1 MEARAEVTEALI
13 AARLERLPV
22 SRWHLKL
29 RAILGV
35 ATFFDAFDSLAIAF
49 VLPALIGPWH
59 IGPQAV
65 GFLIS
70 IGYAGQALG
79 AIGCGWLADRIG
91 RIKAATAAVLVF
103 GIMSLACAAAQ
114 NYEQLFWCRFISGI
128 GLGGEVPIAA
138 TYISEIA
145 RARGRGRFFLL
156 YEMVFQVGLVMVA
169 SLAAWVVPRFGWQSL
184 FLIGGVP
191 AIVAVFIRR
200 GCPESPRWLAARG
213 RLAEADEIVSGLEE
227 ATRQSGRPL
236 APVIPIDSPV
246 RQAPMRFRELF
257 GGPYRRRTL
266 VVWMLW
272 ASAYLVG
279 YGTTTWLPSL
289 YRSGFD
295 LPLQTALNYGIVT
308 SVSGFTGA
316 ALCTFL
322 IDRTGR
328 RTWFAG
334 AFLMSALCLAT
345 LVTIGPTVGHV
356 VVFASASHFAIGS
369 IALALYLYTPELYPT
384 RMRAIGVSAA
394 TFWLR
399 LASICGPLVIAFIV
413 PRFGIVGVFTL
424 FASVAALAGV
434 TCLIFATETRDRVLE
449 EISP

>member
-1 MEARAEVTEALI
+1 
-13 AARLERLPV
+13 
-22 SRWHLKL
+22 
-29 RAILGV
+29 
-35 ATFFDAFDSLAIAF
+35 
-49 VLPALIGPWH
+49 
-59 IGPQAV
+59 
-65 GFLIS
+65 
-70 IGYAGQALG
+70 
-79 AIGCGWLADRIG
+79 
-91 RIKAATAAVLVF
+91 
-103 GIMSLACAAAQ
+103 
-114 NYEQLFWCRFISGI
+114 
-128 GLGGEVPIAA
+128 
-138 TYISEIA
+138 
-145 RARGRGRFFLL
+145 
-156 YEMVFQVGLVMVA
+156 
-169 SLAAWVVPRFGWQSL
+169 
-184 FLIGGVP
+184 
-191 AIVAVFIRR
+191 
-200 GCPESPRWLAARG
+200 
-213 RLAEADEIVSGLEE
+213 
-227 ATRQSGRPL
+227 
-236 APVIPIDSPV
+236 
-246 RQAPMRFRELF
+246 MRFRELF

-345 LVTIGPTVGHV
+345 LVAFGPTVGHV
-356 VVFASASHFAIGS
+356 VVLASASHFAIGS

-399 LASICGPLVIAFIV
+399 LASICGPLVIALIV
-413 PRFGIVGVFTL
+413 PRFGIAGVFAL
-424 FASVAALAGV
+424 FASVAALAGAI
-434 TCLIFATETRDRVLE
+434 CLVFATETRDRVLE

>member
-29 RAILGV
+29 RAILGI

-59 IGPQAV
+59 IGPQAI

-79 AIGCGWLADRIG
+79 ALGCGWLADRVG

-103 GIMSLACAAAQ
+103 GVMSLACAAAQ
-114 NYEQLFWCRFISGI
+114 NYEQLFWCRFVSGI

-169 SLAAWVVPRFGWQSL
+169 SVAAWIAPRFGWQSL
-184 FLIGGVP
+184 FLIGGIP

-213 RLAEADEIVSGLEE
+213 RLAEADDIVSGLEE
-227 ATRQSGRPL
+227 ATRRSGHTL
-236 APVIPIDSPV
+236 APIIPIDSPL

-334 AFLMSALCLAT
+334 AFPDVGALPCDPRRVWAHGRARRRARVGKSFRHRVDRLGALPLYAGT
-345 LVTIGPTVGHV
+345 LPDADARDRRQRRDV
-356 VVFASASHFAIGS
+356 
-369 IALALYLYTPELYPT
+369 L
-384 RMRAIGVSAA
+384 
-394 TFWLR
+394 
-399 LASICGPLVIAFIV
+399 
-413 PRFGIVGVFTL
+413 
-424 FASVAALAGV
+424 VAARLHLRAARHRAHRSA
-434 TCLIFATETRDRVLE
+434 FRDRRCLRAFRVRRRPRRRHL
-449 EISP
+449 PRLRDGDTR